1 MSLKNY
7 SKLNDSEKESVIK
20 DLYEK
25 QNLSLA
31 VIADQ
36 LGTYANK
43 IRRDAIKFGVQLK
56 DKSAAQQNALSSGR
70 HKHPTKG
77 TQRNDTTKEKIG
89 KAVLKSWEELSD
101 ADRTNR
107 REIARQNW
115 QKLSEDE
122 KDMILK
128 SANDAVRLSSK
139 IGSKLE
145 RYLFTRL
152 LQDGFKVDFHKEQ
165 ILSNTKLQID
175 IFLPT
180 MNVAV
185 EVDGPSHFKEV
196 WGENALKKN
205 ITYDN
210 KKTGLILG
218 KGLALIRIRQTMDF
232 SKSRAD
238 LIYDKLLDVLQGI
251 RKQFPQSGDREIKL
265 GDNEL

>member
-1 MSLKNY
+1 MSLKTY
-7 SKLNDSEKESVIK
+7 SKLNDSEKKHLIK

-31 VIADQ
+31 VIADK

-77 TQRNDTTKEKIG
+77 TIRDNETKEKIG
-89 KAVLKSWEELSD
+89 KAVLKSWEQLSD
-101 ADRTNR
+101 QDRESRIETAR
-107 REIARQNW
+107 RNW

-122 KDMILK
+122 KEAILK

-145 RYLFTRL
+145 RYLFGRL

-175 IFLPT
+175 LFLPT

-196 WGENALKKN
+196 WGESSLKKN
-205 ITYDN
+205 IKYDN

-232 SKSRAD
+232 SNSRANM
-238 LIYDKLLDVLQGI
+238 IYEKLLDVLESI
-251 RKQFPQSGDREIKL
+251 RKQFPQSGEREIKL